1 MEEQRHLNGGHD
13 NAVNVETD
21 SDVEDRNHVEV
32 LRQSRANGRSQPR
45 MDVSALL
52 GERMLQVICRTCCR
66 HICSQVSIALSMS
79 CRTQNHKQYGIFA
92 VGHVVNGHHISL
104 MQGWTLLGD
113 LCPRSACSPLL
124 PWP

>member
-21 SDVEDRNHVEV
+21 SDVEDGNHVEV

-66 HICSQVSIALSMS
+66 HICSQVSIALWECPVVHKITSSMAS
-79 CRTQNHKQYGIFA
+79 
-92 VGHVVNGHHISL
+92 V
-104 MQGWTLLGD
+104 
-113 LCPRSACSPLL
+113 RSGM
-124 PWP
+124 W